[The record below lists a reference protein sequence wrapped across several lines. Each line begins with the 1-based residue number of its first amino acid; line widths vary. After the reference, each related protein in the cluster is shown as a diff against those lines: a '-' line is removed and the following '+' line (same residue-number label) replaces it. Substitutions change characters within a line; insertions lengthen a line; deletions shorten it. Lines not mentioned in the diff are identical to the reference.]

1 MTSNI
6 DCYRVRGVPNQYTKQ
21 TLVQSSP
28 KSSQKHTCKCSIFL
42 SICFA
47 NFLLKNFKFE
57 KNGSKCGRACV
68 QVLSDTVAYAV
79 DGAKPGPLRIQ
90 NALYVLRCVV
100 HRVVH
105 CFLLAQH
112 VHEML
117 RNVEDMHPV
126 CTLCILRLYI
136 CRHIHV
142 SCIMYA
148 LYAYHVCTY
157 VDLFIFLYGVCT
169 VFILHLHI
177 CRHACFLVFCM
188 YCMHMTSVHMQTYA
202 LSCMVYVM
210 YEYYYVCT
218 YVDIRIVVYVYVLY
232 A

>member
-1 MTSNI
+1 M
-6 DCYRVRGVPNQYTKQ
+6 
-21 TLVQSSP
+21 
-28 KSSQKHTCKCSIFL
+28 
-42 SICFA
+42 
-47 NFLLKNFKFE
+47 
-57 KNGSKCGRACV
+57 
-68 QVLSDTVAYAV
+68 QVLSDTVEYAV

-157 VDLFIFLYGVCT
+157 VDIFIFLYGVCT
-169 VFILHLHI
+169 VCILHLHI

-188 YCMHMTSVHMQTYA
+188 YRMHITSVHMQTYA
-202 LSCMVYVM
+202 LWCMVYVL
-210 YEYYYVCT
+210 YEYYDVCT
-218 YVDIRIVVYVYVLY
+218 SVDIRIVVCVCTVCILRLCICGHMIFLVFCMCCMHITSVHMSNCVYYRVG
-232 A
+232 AKSRQR